1 MPGYIQIGV
10 RGLLGLALACS
21 TVLHAQDIKIGTLFP
36 LSGRIAVLGDVFN
49 TGVNL
54 AVDHLNA
61 DKMLSGK
68 LSIVAEDSQGAPQQ
82 GVIGMSKLVN
92 VDKVP
97 YVMSGVTGV
106 LKAIA
111 PIGQRANVVTVNGG
125 GVGPDLAELG
135 PYAWNVIPLAT
146 IQVQEL
152 IPFMVKDRG
161 LKRFVIVYLDDPTG
175 EGLRKALEKELP
187 KVGGELVEA
196 LSIPVG
202 SQQFSGIAAKVRAA
216 RPDAIFLGSVGP
228 QQVQLVKQLRDNG
241 VTQQLATY
249 YTLPELD
256 ALPEAKG
263 MYYTSQVVDW
273 ESKDPLTRRFVT
285 DFKARYNRNP
295 DTTAANYYNAVRLF
309 GALASELQK
318 QGKPI
323 NAENL
328 LAQRLAQKSFD
339 FIGGK
344 VGFDGT
350 GTVMM
355 PIQVNEITGPG
366 GGKMVSLRK

>member
-1 MPGYIQIGV
+1 MKGLMRIGV
-10 RGLLGLALACS
+10 SGLIGLALVFSA
-21 TVLHAQDIKIGTLFP
+21 TLHAQEIRIGALFP

-49 TGVNL
+49 SGVNI
-54 AVDHLNA
+54 AVDHVNA
-61 DKMLSGK
+61 DKLLQGK
-68 LSIVAEDSQGAPQQ
+68 LTVVAEDSQGAPQQ
-82 GVIGMSKLVN
+82 GVIGMTKLVD
-92 VDKVP
+92 VHKVP
-97 YVMSGVTGV
+97 YVLSGVTGV

-111 PIGQRANVVTVNGG
+111 PMGQRGNAVTVNGG

-152 IPFMVKDRG
+152 IPYMVRDRG
-161 LKRFVIVYLDDPTG
+161 FKRIVIVYLDDPTG
-175 EGLRKALEKELP
+175 EGLRKALERELP
-187 KVGGELVEA
+187 KVGGQLVEA

-202 SQQFSGIAAKVRAA
+202 SQQFSSIAAKVRAA

-256 ALPEAKG
+256 TLPEAKG
-263 MYYTSQVVDW
+263 MLYTSQVVDW
-273 ESKDPLTRRFVT
+273 ESKDSVTRRFVT
-285 DFKARYNRNP
+285 DFKAKYNRNP
-295 DTTAANYYNAVRLF
+295 DTVAANYYNAVRLF
-309 GALASELQK
+309 GVLAHELQQ

-328 LAQRLAQKSFD
+328 LAQRLALKSFD

-350 GTVMM
+350 GTVIM
-355 PIQVNEITGPG
+355 PIQVNEITGAG
-366 GGKMVSLRK
+366 GGKMVYLRK